1 MWNLGDK
8 FTPKSVIIVCISNEW
23 GMITLDNNYIKP
35 QYKSIRRLFYNT
47 PFLFKVEDNNCRM
60 GVIDGFGD
68 IVIDV
73 DYDFLETGDM
83 SNLQP
88 TYIVVTNKD
97 INTIFPNRHK
107 KTFNYTSYCEI
118 PEIEKCKIKKWG
130 TKQFSRFDYSS
141 VERAVFLKVVKE
153 DGKEFIFD
161 NHCNDITDSD
171 EFYEWGDDDWED
183 WEWY

>member
-1 MWNLGDK
+1 
-8 FTPKSVIIVCISNEW
+8 
-23 GMITLDNNYIKP
+23 MITLDNNYIKP

-107 KTFNYTSYCEI
+107 KTFYI
-118 PEIEKCKIKKWG
+118 
-130 TKQFSRFDYSS
+130 
-141 VERAVFLKVVKE
+141 L
-153 DGKEFIFD
+153 
-161 NHCNDITDSD
+161 
-171 EFYEWGDDDWED
+171 
-183 WEWY
+183 